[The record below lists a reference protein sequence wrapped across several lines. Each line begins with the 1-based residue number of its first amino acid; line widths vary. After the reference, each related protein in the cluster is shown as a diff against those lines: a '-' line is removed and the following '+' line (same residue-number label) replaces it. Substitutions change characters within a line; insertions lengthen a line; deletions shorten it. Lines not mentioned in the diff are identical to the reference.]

1 MTIRRIDDIDRFDRD
16 NDFDAV
22 VHLRS
27 ARRCHLE
34 RRGLDSI
41 SVAVHLLAET
51 GDAPGWDDAIDDDS
65 AEDSDWGWAA

>member
-1 MTIRRIDDIDRFDRD
+1 MTIRRIDDNNRD
-16 NDFDAV
+16 ELDAV

-41 SVAVHLLAET
+41 MIAVHLLAET
-51 GDAPGWDDAIDDDS
+51 GDLPGWDDAIDNENGD
-65 AEDSDWGWAA
+65 DSDWEWAA

>member
-16 NDFDAV
+16 DDIDAV

-34 RRGLDSI
+34 RRGLDSVT
-41 SVAVHLLAET
+41 VAVRLLAET
-51 GDAPGWDDAIDDDS
+51 GDAPGWDDAIDIDD
-65 AEDSDWGWAA
+65 DDPGWGWAA